1 MNPTFFKALSTTSH
15 LFALLIQGQCRFY
28 RVLKVEA
35 FASQMILN

>member
-1 MNPTFFKALSTTSH
+1 MNPAFFKALSTISH
-15 LFALLIQGQCRFY
+15 FFALLIQGQRRLY